1 MRGGDAKPRRAASR
15 AQPRASIEESAR
27 AEPARVHREAG
38 TQTRAKA
45 KLSRGKKE
53 AARVERPGRREIRM
67 RHVIAEAV
75 ASFPGAPCGESLA
88 TRP

>member
-1 MRGGDAKPRRAASR
+1 MRRGDAKPRRAARRGRSPARLKR
-15 AQPRASIEESAR
+15 ARGLGPRAFPAKRRTQPRAKAPAFAR
-27 AEPARVHREAG
+27 KR
-38 TQTRAKA
+38 K
-45 KLSRGKKE
+45 
-53 AARVERPGRREIRM
+53 AARVERPGRLEIRM